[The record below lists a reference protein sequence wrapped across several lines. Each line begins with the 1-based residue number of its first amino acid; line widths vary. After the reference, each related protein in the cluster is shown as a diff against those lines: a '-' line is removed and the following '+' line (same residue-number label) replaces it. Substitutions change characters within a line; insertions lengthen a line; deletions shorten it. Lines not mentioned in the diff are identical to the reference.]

1 MTVEEIINILKEY
14 PPDMRVLVDWYES
27 GYDNPD
33 KIEVVEVYDRG
44 KGGYSGEYE
53 STDYLYEEET
63 VARFIAVI
71 IPR

>member
-14 PPDMRVLVDWYES
+14 PPDMRVLVKGYEG

-33 KIEVVEVYDRG
+33 EIKEIEVYDRG

-53 STDYLYEEET
+53 STDYVDEEET
-63 VARFIAVI
+63 VTKFKAVI